1 MKYEQ
6 AEHCYPHPPI
16 PTVVEAYENA
26 FPAPERIAARTSA
39 GLKNMAAFFVSRAER
54 TNDVCLC
61 AYEVADILK
70 EAADAINKLETERDE
85 ARWKSAEEELP
96 DEGEWVLHA
105 YKGVRHPEYGIFA
118 RGHFMRDGGPEG
130 FPTTHWMRVPYIDQE
145 EA

>member
-26 FPAPERIAARTSA
+26 FPAPERIAARTST

-61 AYEVADILK
+61 AYKVADILK

-85 ARWKSAEEELP
+85 TGKLLRIAVGMLSATP
-96 DEGEWVLHA
+96 QFQGQ
-105 YKGVRHPEYGIFA
+105 HPEQVLKFI
-118 RGHFMRDGGPEG
+118 
-130 FPTTHWMRVPYIDQE
+130 E
-145 EA
+145 EATK